1 MTTFGKFRLRE
12 NPLGV
17 ALVVSC
23 CAAALSYLLPPA
35 YSATAVG
42 LWFLVATYALTLRE
56 PPSAGPTNAAD
67 SSANSST
74 NSSTNSVADPAA
86 DPVDPASPEA
96 DSAAR
101 WGLSLGGL
109 LDREPLSGPRLA
121 RATLRALGYAAAL
134 ALITLP
140 PFWLGFVF
148 WYGAEGA
155 FTPTVDWRLLDEALG
170 QLLVIALPEEAF
182 FRGYLQTSLEERW
195 PPRHRVLGAPLG
207 WAVVVTSA
215 VFALGHLATV
225 PEPARLAVFFPS
237 LAFGWL
243 RARTGGIGAGVLYHA
258 SCNLFAS
265 FLGRGY
271 GLLP

>member
-67 SSANSST
+67 SSA
-74 NSSTNSVADPAA
+74 NSVADPAA

-155 FTPTVDWRLLDEALG
+155 FTPTVEDRK
-170 QLLVIALPEEAF
+170 
-182 FRGYLQTSLEERW
+182 S
-195 PPRHRVLGAPLG
+195 
-207 WAVVVTSA
+207 VV
-215 VFALGHLATV
+215 
-225 PEPARLAVFFPS
+225 
-237 LAFGWL
+237 
-243 RARTGGIGAGVLYHA
+243 
-258 SCNLFAS
+258 
-265 FLGRGY
+265 
-271 GLLP
+271 